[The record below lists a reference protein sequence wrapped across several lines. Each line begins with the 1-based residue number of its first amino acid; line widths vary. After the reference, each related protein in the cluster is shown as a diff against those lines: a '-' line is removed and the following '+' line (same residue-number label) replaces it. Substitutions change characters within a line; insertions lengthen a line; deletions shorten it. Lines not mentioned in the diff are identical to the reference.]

1 MTSECQPN
9 QAHSATVDRHV
20 PIVITPDVVSSS
32 TSEAVACFITTSV
45 WDVRLQELA
54 AYKEANGHT
63 NVPSRFASN
72 KPLGN
77 WVQKQRQQYKLIHE
91 NEKSVMTPEHI
102 ESLNELDF
110 EWVVRSASWERHL
123 QELTI
128 YKKQNNGKTYVSTL
142 DATNKPLRT
151 WVNTQKKQ
159 YKLFQENENSS
170 MTPERIKSLNEL
182 DFEWQGRAVI
192 STAYTSPRIGYLQTA
207 VWDTRLQELVTY
219 KQVNGHTNVPQ
230 RCPSNKPLGSWVKT
244 QRNQYKLLRE
254 GKMREGKNSHMTK
267 ERMESLN
274 ELDFEWSSG
283 SETSTPWEQR
293 LQELAAYKEANGS
306 TNVPQVFPSNKQL
319 GIWVK
324 TQRCQYKLLH
334 KNEKST
340 MTKERMESLNELDF
354 DWTRPL
360 FRS

>member
-54 AYKEANGHT
+54 AYKEAN
-63 NVPSRFASN
+63 R
-72 KPLGN
+72 
-77 WVQKQRQQYKLIHE
+77 
-91 NEKSVMTPEHI
+91 
-102 ESLNELDF
+102 
-110 EWVVRSASWERHL
+110 
-123 QELTI
+123 
-128 YKKQNNGKTYVSTL
+128 
-142 DATNKPLRT
+142 
-151 WVNTQKKQ
+151 
-159 YKLFQENENSS
+159 
-170 MTPERIKSLNEL
+170 
-182 DFEWQGRAVI
+182 
-192 STAYTSPRIGYLQTA
+192 
-207 VWDTRLQELVTY
+207 
-219 KQVNGHTNVPQ
+219 HTNVPQ
-230 RCPSNKPLGSWVKT
+230 RFPSNKPLGSWVRT
-244 QRNQYKLLRE
+244 QRNQYKLL
-254 GKMREGKNSHMTK
+254 REGKNSHMTK

-274 ELDFEWSSG
+274 ELDFEWSSGSETSTPWEQRLQELAAYKEANGNTLVPQVFPSNKQLGFWVQTQRIQFKLLQDGKKSAMTEEHIKSLNELDFVWRDVKG